1 MKYFIFWGWR
11 LVRSIN
17 VLCKIA
23 EILVLLRLAHIFI
36 SVFKINKPLK
46 WFNSSCRTI
55 KSTFSYKEATLL
67 YNSIK
72 RKLTSAENIWTTFS
86 PPFLRMITGLLC
98 IKTGLVWKCCQWYFG
113 QTQYVSLTFRRYLS
127 TISRPQEVHTG
138 FPCTQTSVGT
148 ADEEDEEREDGE

>member
-36 SVFKINKPLK
+36 SVFKINKPSK

-55 KSTFSYKEATLL
+55 KSTFSYKERQLCCTTLL
-67 YNSIK
+67 KESWQVLKISE
-72 RKLTSAENIWTTFS
+72 LLF

-98 IKTGLVWKCCQWYFG
+98 IKTGLVWKCCQWHFG